1 MLEVLVL
8 LLGDLLGW
16 TQPQG
21 IYWASA
27 LLIIA
32 LVSLFSAVLGLSAL
46 AAIVLGTLSM
56 RRGIAR

>member
-27 LLIIA
+27 PLIIA

>member
-21 IYWASA
+21 IYWASE